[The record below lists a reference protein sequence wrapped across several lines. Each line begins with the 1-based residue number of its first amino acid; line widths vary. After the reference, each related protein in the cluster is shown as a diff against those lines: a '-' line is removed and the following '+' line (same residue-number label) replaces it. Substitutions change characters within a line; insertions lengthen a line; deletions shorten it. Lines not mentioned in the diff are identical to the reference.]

1 MLAELL
7 IHTLN
12 HYDVSHA
19 KGTSGA
25 DNNTFPTATNS
36 NVPCFFA
43 QEVSETNQ
51 KFGSNKEVKRG
62 FCYLADS
69 TVYAAV
75 SLEDR
80 IVIDSV
86 KFRVTGKQ
94 NPCGKN
100 VLFVFNLIQ
109 DVSGVT

>member
-1 MLAELL
+1 MLKELM
-7 IHTLN
+7 IHTLT
-12 HYDVSHA
+12 HYDVSHSQD
-19 KGTSGA
+19 TSGA
-25 DNNTFPTATNS
+25 DKNTFPTATNS

-43 QEVSETNQ
+43 QEVSNSTQ
-51 KFGSNKEVKRG
+51 DFGSYKEVKKG
-62 FCYLADS
+62 FCYLLSS

-86 KFRVTGKQ
+86 KYKVTGKQ

-100 VLFVFNLIQ
+100 VLFVLNLEQ
-109 DVSGVT
+109 DVSGV